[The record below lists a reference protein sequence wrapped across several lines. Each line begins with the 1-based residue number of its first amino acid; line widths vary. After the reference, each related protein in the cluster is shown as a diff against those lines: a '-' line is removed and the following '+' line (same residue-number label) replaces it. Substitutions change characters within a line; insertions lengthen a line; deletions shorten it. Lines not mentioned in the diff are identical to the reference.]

1 MIGQLAFAFLAGSV
15 ATVNPCGFALLP
27 AYLARR
33 LAIKDDA
40 RNPSDA
46 IGFALV
52 AGGVMTFSVLTKN
65 LESVWVRGN
74 GSKQNLDTDRLAV

>member
-1 MIGQLAFAFLAGSV
+1 MIGQLAFAFLAGSA

-33 LAIKDDA
+33 LAIEDNA

-46 IGFALV
+46 IIRALV
-52 AGGVMTFSVLTKN
+52 AGGVMTLGFLLVFGLGGGAIVL
-65 LESVWVRGN
+65 
-74 GSKQNLDTDRLAV
+74 